1 MIVIRANSAQR
12 TRYHV
17 LNARAP
23 VSLGLANTK
32 IAFAVALVNISWRE
46 KLELLQV
53 AELTP
58 LRSFP
63 EINTSDPR
71 R

>member
-1 MIVIRANSAQR
+1 M
-12 TRYHV
+12 
-17 LNARAP
+17 
-23 VSLGLANTK
+23 SLGLANTK

-58 LRSFP
+58 LRNFS
-63 EINTSDPR
+63 EINTSDPQR
-71 R
+71 